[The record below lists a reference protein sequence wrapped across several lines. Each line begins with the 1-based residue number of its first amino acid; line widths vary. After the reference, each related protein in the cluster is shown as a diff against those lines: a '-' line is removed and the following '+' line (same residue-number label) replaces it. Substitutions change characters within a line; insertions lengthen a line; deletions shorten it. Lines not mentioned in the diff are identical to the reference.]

1 MIEYARIG
9 MTPKEIL
16 DRIPGLT
23 RDQLAYYT
31 KSGYVRPQ
39 KIRRGKNEYSEYSD
53 DDFVV
58 IRSAFDYIHRFETT
72 PKNAFSKA
80 KDALSEPEL
89 AFNRK

>member
-1 MIEYARIG
+1 

-16 DRIPGLT
+16 ERIPDLT

-39 KIRRGKNEYSEYSD
+39 KIRRGKNEYAEYSD

-58 IRSAFDYIHRFETT
+58 IQNACNYIHQFGTT
-72 PKNAFSKA
+72 PKLAFAKA
-80 KDALSEPEL
+80 KGALSEPEFT
-89 AFNRK
+89 FNRK